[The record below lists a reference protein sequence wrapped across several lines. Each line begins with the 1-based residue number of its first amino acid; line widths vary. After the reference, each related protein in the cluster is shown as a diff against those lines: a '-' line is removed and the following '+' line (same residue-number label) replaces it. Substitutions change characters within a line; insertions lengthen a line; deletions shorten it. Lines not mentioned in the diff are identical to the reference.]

1 MTRQRSPKHVRL
13 KTESRATAYY
23 QSVATSNPRQWLA
36 GIDIPEK
43 ALEAVV
49 NMTPVGRL
57 GEPTEVAAAVA
68 FLASPAASYI
78 TGHVLDV
85 NGGMAMGG

>member
-1 MTRQRSPKHVRL
+1 MLQDV
-13 KTESRATAYY
+13 
-23 QSVATSNPRQWLA
+23 
-36 GIDIPEK
+36 PEK
-43 ALEAVV
+43 ALESVI

-57 GEPTEVAAAVA
+57 GEPAEVAAAVA
-68 FLASPAASYI
+68 FLASPSASYI

>member
-1 MTRQRSPKHVRL
+1 MLQDV
-13 KTESRATAYY
+13 
-23 QSVATSNPRQWLA
+23 
-36 GIDIPEK
+36 PEK
-43 ALEAVV
+43 AIEAVV

-57 GEPTEVAAAVA
+57 GEAVEVAAAVA

>member
-1 MTRQRSPKHVRL
+1 
-13 KTESRATAYY
+13 
-23 QSVATSNPRQWLA
+23 
-36 GIDIPEK
+36 
-43 ALEAVV
+43 
-49 NMTPVGRL
+49 MTPVGRL